1 LRFLAVLT
9 SCEASLDRE
18 TSLKDEYP
26 RWPQRVMV
34 GHIKREH
41 NSSANEGL
49 AVVARPLSLTDTI
62 LRRSIS
68 AFGGKA
74 DVLGGGFVWD

>member
-1 LRFLAVLT
+1 
-9 SCEASLDRE
+9 
-18 TSLKDEYP
+18 
-26 RWPQRVMV
+26 MV